1 MGVHLR
7 KVKGLASVMAVP
19 EVPVVVAVASAVAVC
34 LAAKASG

>member
-7 KVKGLASVMAVP
+7 KVKGLASVVAVP
-19 EVPVVVAVASAVAVC
+19 EVPVVVAVASAVC